1 MYNNNFFF
9 FFSNN
14 PNRSSLFY
22 DVLLNSALLHDLVK
36 SSPWERVA
44 LRYRLSI
51 KGLLKDLSCVL
62 QDSQEGFFVCLF
74 FNFTVHKVRFC
85 KT

>member
-1 MYNNNFFF
+1 MYNNNFF

-36 SSPWERVA
+36 SSPWERIA
-44 LRYRLSI
+44 PLRYRLSI